1 MAVAAVVLRS
11 PSRRSAGRS
20 AWATTT
26 IGGPAPPWWWRQS
39 PSRHLRRSSRGG
51 EGSRLSRST
60 TRAPRVRPAPWCGV
74 ALAFRAGAIRTTRT
88 NDKYMSFIPNP
99 HSRHHRS
106 TRTHV
111 LLSLSPHT
119 IRRRHAAASSCTSCV
134 PHGRTAGPTSP
145 GTALLCYSDVFCVCF
160 VRPSAQ
166 GRLLLRV
173 LRAFRLLRCVKLF
186 YQIAKGLAGYWLLLR
201 SCFSFASTPKAVK
214 RFCLG

>member
-26 IGGPAPPWWWRQS
+26 TGGPAPPWWWRQS

-88 NDKYMSFIPNP
+88 NDKNRRTLIRVVLFSQIRWGGHTDGRAREEHKGGHRGLTL
-99 HSRHHRS
+99 HSPKLLFLRS
-106 TRTHV
+106 LRP
-111 LLSLSPHT
+111 S
-119 IRRRHAAASSCTSCV
+119 
-134 PHGRTAGPTSP
+134 TSP
-145 GTALLCYSDVFCVCF
+145 PRGEP
-160 VRPSAQ
+160 RPARKRG
-166 GRLLLRV
+166 GRRNSEI
-173 LRAFRLLRCVKLF
+173 R
-186 YQIAKGLAGYWLLLR
+186 G
-201 SCFSFASTPKAVK
+201 STIVQ
-214 RFCLG
+214 

>member
-39 PSRHLRRSSRGG
+39 PSNHHRRSSRGG

-88 NDKYMSFIPNP
+88 NDKYTHTDQSSAINGGEQTQLGWQSADRAALGVGLVVGPAGEQSRLSQLATQPPPSLAVPHPQNP
-99 HSRHHRS
+99 ADEGTRPGTRSLCSR
-106 TRTHV
+106 
-111 LLSLSPHT
+111 P
-119 IRRRHAAASSCTSCV
+119 ASSL
-134 PHGRTAGPTSP
+134 GAGHE
-145 GTALLCYSDVFCVCF
+145 
-160 VRPSAQ
+160 
-166 GRLLLRV
+166 
-173 LRAFRLLRCVKLF
+173 RCSR
-186 YQIAKGLAGYWLLLR
+186 WL
-201 SCFSFASTPKAVK
+201 
-214 RFCLG
+214 GE